1 MKTSYFSFLFILCF
15 SCSPKIS
22 ELEEFNKVLGEE
34 KAKALDELIVSFQE
48 FLDINYTEGDLG
60 EKTKEFLMDNSNY
73 KFPQWKFEKL
83 SNKRILEKIEQSGLR
98 KELYLY
104 EFENYEAEYNIADLL
119 RNNTNDTSNLEYSE
133 PIEEEII
140 PITPYSKSIEIDRN
154 ENDNMQKF
162 NIRGKF
168 LYSLA
173 KQFPKDTMIVQY
185 VDIKIVAGDI
195 SPSLMSG
202 GFLMGEESG
211 LALFPNYGDEKHV
224 SR

>member
-15 SCSPKIS
+15 SCSPKSS

-34 KAKALDELIVSFQE
+34 KAKALDELIVTFQE

-104 EFENYEAEYNIADLL
+104 ESENYEAEYNIADLL
-119 RNNTNDTSNLEYSE
+119 RD
-133 PIEEEII
+133 
-140 PITPYSKSIEIDRN
+140 
-154 ENDNMQKF
+154 
-162 NIRGKF
+162 
-168 LYSLA
+168 
-173 KQFPKDTMIVQY
+173 
-185 VDIKIVAGDI
+185 
-195 SPSLMSG
+195 
-202 GFLMGEESG
+202 
-211 LALFPNYGDEKHV
+211 
-224 SR
+224 